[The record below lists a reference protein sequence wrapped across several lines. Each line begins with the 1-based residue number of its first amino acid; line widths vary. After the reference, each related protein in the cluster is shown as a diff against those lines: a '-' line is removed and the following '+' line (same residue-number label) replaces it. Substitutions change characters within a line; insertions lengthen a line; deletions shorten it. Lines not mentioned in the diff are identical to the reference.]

1 MYVPQAFA
9 TSDQTAIADLISAY
23 GFATLVTAGDDGI
36 VATHVPT
43 LYAPSRGKQGMLE
56 AHLARTNP
64 HGRALDGASVLAIFT
79 GPHAYISPSW
89 YETHPSVPT
98 WNYAAVH
105 VYGRARLV
113 EDPQQLRDLVGRL
126 VDKYEAGRPAP
137 WSMAGLSERYVSGML
152 NAIVGV
158 EIDIERIE
166 AKHKLSQNRKPADR
180 RGVIKALSASDE
192 AADRTLAQ
200 YMMRHVIV
208 E

>member
-1 MYVPQAFA
+1 MYVPEAFA
-9 TSDQTAIADLISAY
+9 ADDPAAIAELISTY
-23 GFATLVTAGDDGI
+23 GFATLVTAGDDGL
-36 VATHVPT
+36 VATHVPV
-43 LYAPSRGKQGMLE
+43 LYAPARGKKGVLE
-56 AHLARTNP
+56 AHIARANP
-64 HGRALDGASVLAIFT
+64 HGRALDGASVLTIFT

-105 VYGRARLV
+105 VYGRARLI
-113 EDPQQLRDLVGRL
+113 EDATRLRDLVGRL
-126 VDKYEAGRPAP
+126 VEKYEAGRPAP
-137 WSMAGLSERYVSGML
+137 WSMAGLSDRYVSGML
-152 NAIVGV
+152 NAIVGI

-192 AADRTLAQ
+192 AADRSLAQ
-200 YMMRHVIV
+200 YMMRHVLV